1 MKPTNVPCGLVSRNS
16 RVANT
21 LLSRTSSNQ
30 CRHQRRRPFLKAPQS
45 PVFGRDSRRA
55 FSTPVS
61 QNLPYLHPRYLLNR
75 FSRFPGWLPLL
86 SLFLLVFSA
95 KPGVADTR
103 LMSGGFIRDA
113 VLSHCPPHVPELS
126 SSDGA
131 AAPLPAVPFLLSSNS
146 VIRGKWRYQD
156 PPASAS
162 AAAAAVVAAAPDG
175 NDTSSSLA
183 AADGLPA
190 GSAGQPAVRHKVL
203 TTDSGA
209 FDFWTEHVVPTENGT
224 LDVGALVYI
233 TSQTE
238 WAESYMGTVV
248 VRAEGYFSMRAGV
261 LCMVGCQSRLGGGA
275 GGGEGEESAEAEDP
289 YADPRRCNMLLVLK
303 FKAKNEA
310 EWQKHAQEQAE
321 ERLERIAVAK
331 YGVNG
336 EGQSN
341 AAAAAAGS
349 GQGEAGEAGASGAA
363 GAAAGVAVIDPHTLK
378 ERTDITKAD
387 LLDELGSE
395 VDDTTIVADVLV
407 MEGTVTSTIPA
418 EQAGEGS
425 EFFGPLAVAGE
436 TESLSQ
442 QAELFDWDMV
452 VSAVLSAFQALAV
465 FSQVLHVRSH
475 PHAHFT
481 SLTMIATQ
489 IIVFASFWLRDLY
502 YPLSFLSSDVLSYLL
517 TQLATL
523 PHAIEF
529 LTLLL
534 YVLLFIAVER
544 KRKRAAAADAYVAL
558 TIMGMVGVGGGILY
572 VWDATDVLLQLAHFL
587 FLLPQSIAF
596 AIWQP
601 PLAACKG
608 ISLKFAIGNW
618 AAQSIWLVFDCWRPR
633 LLGYDALFPF
643 PHAYFWPFFIVM
655 TTVVLTWRSS
665 SGISPR
671 FAARGSTAG
680 RFKSNALAALEAV
693 DLRVAEEVMAAG
705 CITGD
710 RINGLCDGLTGEWYV
725 KFDTFTP
732 AAEGGLPVTRV
743 ISRMTLQQILVDAVG
758 EDIIRNGLTVVDFED
773 QGKQVAVKLSDGSTV
788 YGDMLVGA
796 DGIRSKVRDV
806 LLGVTEP
813 TYSDYTCYTGIC
825 DFVPHDIETVG
836 YRVFLGHRQ
845 YFVSSDVGFGKMQWY
860 AFYNEPAGGSDPPG
874 CRKQRLMK
882 LFGNWADGV
891 VDLIQATPE
900 EDVLRRDIY
909 DRIPILQ
916 WSKGRVTLMGD
927 AAHAMQPN
935 MGQGGCMAIE
945 DGFQLALDLE
955 KAVEG
960 AKKKVSSKGG
970 QVRQHMDVAGVVQ
983 QYEAERRLRVGAV
996 HGMART
1002 AAIMASTYRAYLGEG
1017 FAPLSWLVNW
1027 RIPHWGKMGGQVV
1040 MKLFMPAMLKWVLT
1054 GNTFA
1059 LEGRAPYCRITDRA
1073 DSNLAKWME
1082 DDDALERAT
1091 DAKWFLLPA
1100 ADRMPLTGTLTDSG
1114 RPILPLAIATAPEGA
1129 PPTTITSAIT
1139 IVGTAECAPASGTAA
1154 VISLPGVEEKHCR
1167 IESRSDHTFYAT
1179 DLSQSQGT
1187 WLVRVD
1193 GARSKLT
1200 PGSPERLHPGDSLQF
1215 GPNAEALFRI
1225 KLRKAQDGGKAKDVL
1240 AAATA

>member
-1 MKPTNVPCGLVSRNS
+1 MASHVAPLQRSLFARERVTAAAVPLSSSHSIVTLQRRLGSNSKRSLSRRLPSSRVTAVRATAVSDAPS
-16 RVANT
+16 RVAD
-21 LLSRTSSNQ
+21 SGSSGLDPDLAKS
-30 CRHQRRRPFLKAPQS
+30 PFKVIVA
-45 PVFGRDSRRA
+45 GA
-55 FSTPVS
+55 
-61 QNLPYLHPRYLLNR
+61 
-75 FSRFPGWLPLL
+75 GIGG
-86 SLFLLVFSA
+86 LVFALSCKNRGIDVEVFERDLTA
-95 KPGVADTR
+95 
-103 LMSGGFIRDA
+103 IR
-113 VLSHCPPHVPELS
+113 
-126 SSDGA
+126 
-131 AAPLPAVPFLLSSNS
+131 
-146 VIRGKWRYQD
+146 
-156 PPASAS
+156 
-162 AAAAAVVAAAPDG
+162 
-175 NDTSSSLA
+175 
-183 AADGLPA
+183 
-190 GSAGQPAVRHKVL
+190 
-203 TTDSGA
+203 
-209 FDFWTEHVVPTENGT
+209 
-224 LDVGALVYI
+224 
-233 TSQTE
+233 
-238 WAESYMGTVV
+238 
-248 VRAEGYFSMRAGV
+248 
-261 LCMVGCQSRLGGGA
+261 
-275 GGGEGEESAEAEDP
+275 
-289 YADPRRCNMLLVLK
+289 
-303 FKAKNEA
+303 
-310 EWQKHAQEQAE
+310 
-321 ERLERIAVAK
+321 
-331 YGVNG
+331 G
-336 EGQSN
+336 EGQY
-341 AAAAAAGS
+341 
-349 GQGEAGEAGASGAA
+349 
-363 GAAAGVAVIDPHTLK
+363 
-378 ERTDITKAD
+378 R
-387 LLDELGSE
+387 
-395 VDDTTIVADVLV
+395 
-407 MEGTVTSTIPA
+407 
-418 EQAGEGS
+418 
-425 EFFGPLAVAGE
+425 GP
-436 TESLSQ
+436 
-442 QAELFDWDMV
+442 
-452 VSAVLSAFQALAV
+452 
-465 FSQVLHVRSH
+465 
-475 PHAHFT
+475 
-481 SLTMIATQ
+481 IQ
-489 IIVFASFWLRDLY
+489 I
-502 YPLSFLSSDVLSYLL
+502 
-517 TQLATL
+517 Q
-523 PHAIEF
+523 
-529 LTLLL
+529 
-534 YVLLFIAVER
+534 
-544 KRKRAAAADAYVAL
+544 
-558 TIMGMVGVGGGILY
+558 
-572 VWDATDVLLQLAHFL
+572 
-587 FLLPQSIAF
+587 
-596 AIWQP
+596 
-601 PLAACKG
+601 
-608 ISLKFAIGNW
+608 
-618 AAQSIWLVFDCWRPR
+618 
-633 LLGYDALFPF
+633 
-643 PHAYFWPFFIVM
+643 
-655 TTVVLTWRSS
+655 
-665 SGISPR
+665 
-671 FAARGSTAG
+671 
-680 RFKSNALAALEAV
+680 SNALAALEAV

-758 EDIIRNGLTVVDFED
+758 EGIIRNGLTVVDFED

-796 DGIRSKVRDV
+796 DGIRSKVRDL

-882 LFGNWADGV
+882 LFGKWADGV

-909 DRIPILQ
+909 DRIPILT

-960 AKKKVSSKGG
+960 AQKKSISKGG
-970 QVRQHMDVAGVVQ
+970 QLRQHMDVAGVVQ

-1073 DSNLAKWME
+1073 DSNLAKWMD

-1091 DAKWFLLPA
+1091 DAEWFLLPA
-1100 ADRMPLTGTLTDSG
+1100 ADRMPLTGALTDSG
-1114 RPILPLAIATAPEGA
+1114 RPILPLAIATTPEGA

-1139 IVGTAECAPASGTAA
+1139 IVGSAECAPASGTAA

-1179 DLSQSQGT
+1179 DLSQTQGT

-1193 GARSKLT
+1193 GARSRLT

-1215 GPNAEALFRI
+1215 GPNTEALFRI